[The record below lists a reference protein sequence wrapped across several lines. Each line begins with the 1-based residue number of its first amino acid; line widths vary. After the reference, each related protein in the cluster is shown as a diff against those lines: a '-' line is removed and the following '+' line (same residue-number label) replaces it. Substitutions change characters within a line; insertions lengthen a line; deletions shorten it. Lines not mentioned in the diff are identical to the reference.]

1 MRQSYAAYLATPQ
14 TTGGWATGSVQVM
27 DIVAALFV
35 EGINQRQVPGPSTR
49 FDLTGVMFS
58 LPAPSELPVNIA
70 PHLVVFVRCAADEA
84 GMGTLEVEFVDGAG
98 AEVARNAQPV
108 TVQPGKFGRLLV
120 KGELTYEAYGTI
132 EAHVKLTGGEP
143 VVVPLTLLPP
153 A

>member
-1 MRQSYAAYLATPQ
+1 
-14 TTGGWATGSVQVM
+14 M

-58 LPAPSELPVNIA
+58 LQGPGELPVELA
-70 PHLVVFVRCAADEA
+70 PHLVVFVRCPPDDP
-84 GMGTLEVEFVDGAG
+84 GTGTLEVEFLDANGK
-98 AEVARNAQPV
+98 EVARNAQPV

-120 KGELTYEAYGTI
+120 KGELTWEEYGTI
-132 EAHVKLTGGEP
+132 EAHVKLTGGVS